1 MSDTTSLELGKI
13 GGLDEAP
20 GTSVSDVLLEQVDA
34 KVSAIEE
41 RRNSLK
47 PYQAAVV
54 VTTSDLEKL
63 KAALAASTNSDIK
76 HVYERAISVA
86 IELENAV
93 KKQGQEVVDEISDLQ
108 VELEKLLEQL
118 KKEDPNN
125 LLISQI

>member
-76 HVYERAISVA
+76 HVYERAISAA

>member
-1 MSDTTSLELGKI
+1 MSDATSLELGKI

-63 KAALAASTNSDIK
+63 KAALSASTNPDVK
-76 HVYERAISVA
+76 HVYERAIEVA
-86 IELENAV
+86 IELEDAV
-93 KKQGQEVVDEISDLQ
+93 KKQGQEVVEQISVLQ
-108 VELEKLLEQL
+108 QELENLLEQL

>member
-41 RRNSLK
+41 RRSSLK

-54 VTTSDLEKL
+54 VTASDLEKL
-63 KAALAASTNSDIK
+63 KAALASSTNSDIK
-76 HVYERAISVA
+76 HVYERAIEVA
-86 IELENAV
+86 IELEDAV
-93 KKQGQEVVDEISDLQ
+93 KKQGQEVVDQISGLQ
-108 VELEKLLEQL
+108 SELEKLLEQL
-118 KKEDPNN
+118 KTEDPNN
-125 LLISQI
+125 PLTSQL